1 VCSAEGK
8 LSSVAS
14 SGAKVRRI
22 NQTRAARKKSPDP
35 THLHYVDGSDATAA
49 DIRRDVPA
57 KPGASTD
64 TDDLAFVSLAGRQFR
79 AENVPVV
86 ACRRRGSMVH
96 SGRDLARRWGSR
108 CGPFTVS
115 FAENED

>member
-1 VCSAEGK
+1 MDQPRGNLVVCGPSGTGKTFFLEALGQQAVEAGMRVAWFRLEG
-8 LSSVAS
+8 
-14 SGAKVRRI
+14 
-22 NQTRAARKKSPDP
+22 
-35 THLHYVDGSDATAA
+35 
-49 DIRRDVPA
+49 
-57 KPGASTD
+57 PGGGEHVS
-64 TDDLAFVSLAGRQFR
+64 DLAFVSLAGRPFR

-96 SGRDLARRWGSR
+96 SGRDLAGDR